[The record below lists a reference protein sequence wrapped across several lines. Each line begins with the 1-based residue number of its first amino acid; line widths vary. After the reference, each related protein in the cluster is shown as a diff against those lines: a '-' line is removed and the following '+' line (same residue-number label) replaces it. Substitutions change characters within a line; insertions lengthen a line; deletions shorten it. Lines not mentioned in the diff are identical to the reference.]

1 MVMAAMPV
9 KPAGVCRPA
18 RDAIEKKWE
27 SNGSKSEDDKITV
40 RTKQKGQALVVE
52 IRDSGLGIPSSILD
66 KIFEPF
72 FTTKE
77 VGKGTGLGLSISY
90 GIIKECG
97 GNIRVAPMEGKGAC
111 FIMTFPIPEN
121 PGKIRT

>member
-1 MVMAAMPV
+1 LPKILADPGRLEQVFINLLV
-9 KPAGVCRPA
+9 NA

-27 SNGSKSEDDKITV
+27 STGYKSEDDKITV
-40 RTKQKGQALVVE
+40 KSRKEGQTVVVE
-52 IRDSGLGIPSSILD
+52 LNDTGLGVPATIID

-97 GNIRVAPMEGKGAC
+97 GNIRVLPMKGEGAC
-111 FIMTFPIPEN
+111 FIITFPI
-121 PGKIRT
+121 T